1 MRIID
6 YLKWQYDLKLD
17 RNGYAESVITKN
29 YNNCFICGGY
39 SETRHELQ
47 FGTSDRKKSKAMGLW
62 IPICAT
68 CHRMAH
74 NDKETIDGLHMIAQK
89 ECDRHY
95 GEGTFYEIF
104 GVNYL

>member
-29 YNNCFICGGY
+29 YNNCYICGRY
-39 SETRHELQ
+39 ADTRHELQ
-47 FGTSDRKKSKAMGLW
+47 FGTSDRKKSKAMGIW
-62 IPICAT
+62 IPTCAV
-68 CHRMAH
+68 CHRAAH
-74 NDKETIDGLHMIAQK
+74 REVATIDGLHKIAQT

-95 GEGTFYEIF
+95 GKGTFYKVF

>member
-6 YLKWQYDLKLD
+6 YLKWHYDLKLD

-47 FGTSDRKKSKAMGLW
+47 FGTSDRKK
-62 IPICAT
+62 
-68 CHRMAH
+68 
-74 NDKETIDGLHMIAQK
+74 
-89 ECDRHY
+89 
-95 GEGTFYEIF
+95 
-104 GVNYL
+104 V